1 MKSKRYGRM
10 SVVDEQRII
19 AELAQWAE
27 GQRGTKLTW
36 ERLEDAF
43 GFSRQ
48 TLNQKKSIKAAYVL
62 AKEALSGGLAR
73 SKAERDT
80 ELSALRS
87 KVERL
92 ERELSEC
99 VRREGLWRERWQ
111 RIAFHIR
118 MSGLQ
123 VHQVDKPAGTPAPS
137 DRETAKILRPF
148 DKEIPSPYPD
158 NE

>member
-10 SVVDEQRII
+10 SVLDEHKII
-19 AELAQWAE
+19 AELDQWAE
-27 GQRGTKLTW
+27 GQRGTTLTW
-36 ERLEDAF
+36 EKLEDAF

-48 TLNQKKSIKAAYVL
+48 TLNQKKSIKAAYAL
-62 AKEALSGGLAR
+62 AKEALSGGKAK
-73 SKAERDT
+73 SKAEKDA
-80 ELSALRS
+80 EISALKS
-87 KVERL
+87 TVERL
-92 ERELSEC
+92 EREISEH

-123 VHQVDKPAGTPAPS
+123 VHQVDKPAGTPAPTE
-137 DRETAKILRPF
+137 RETAKILRPF